1 MDAARMSTSPIVQH
15 MVAVKEG
22 DHVENQEPEI
32 VVADHVQ
39 PVPLALEVGAP
50 SANEGRQ
57 GPLAAAIKC
66 DSYEVFQS
74 SLLTTTYCTASISS
88 SSSKQNFRVWL
99 HPHQNKKT
107 LLLRSIVSS
116 VAMNTSAEAAFE
128 WVGTPLFQFVG
139 APRSI

>member
-74 SLLTTTYCTASISS
+74 SLLTTTYCTASLPSKTFECGCISA
-88 SSSKQNFRVWL
+88 
-99 HPHQNKKT
+99 KT
-107 LLLRSIVSS
+107 RKHFFFARLC
-116 VAMNTSAEAAFE
+116 
-128 WVGTPLFQFVG
+128 PLW
-139 APRSI
+139 R